1 MRQGVRA
8 LLLGGAGRLHSA
20 MLGAAGPGDPVLS
33 PPPHPGGLLELS
45 ALPGEAHTPTSQP
58 FTEQLCPEVV
68 FHTEAG
74 ALPLMTDSCL
84 LTLCRR
90 LLGRLSCAWI
100 HVLNYCDGPSLN
112 EMVSLV
118 AQGSNL

>member
-1 MRQGVRA
+1 MLCNA
-8 LLLGGAGRLHSA
+8 GGSRAGRP
-20 MLGAAGPGDPVLS
+20 GALTT
-33 PPPHPGGLLELS
+33 PHPRGMLELS
-45 ALPGEAHTPTSQP
+45 ALPGEAHTPASQP
-58 FTEQLCPEVV
+58 FTEQPCREVV

-100 HVLNYCDGPSLN
+100 HVLNCDGPSLN
-112 EMVSLV
+112 EMVSLA
-118 AQGSNL
+118 AQGLNL